1 MCEKPYP
8 AKTLVTKVFAGWAHS
23 DCVFPPETRSPAGTA
38 GGFERN
44 RQAVLS
50 GETFRSRAPST
61 WRRGSSP
68 SSGGG
73 RR

>member
-1 MCEKPYP
+1 MCEQAYP
-8 AKTLVTKVFAGWAHS
+8 AKTRVTKIFAGWAHT
-23 DCVFPPETRSPAGTA
+23 DCVFPPASRRDGGPAA
-38 GGFERN
+38 AFEEN

-50 GETFRSRAPST
+50 GETFRGRAPST

-68 SSGGG
+68 SSSRG

>member
-1 MCEKPYP
+1 MCETRYP
-8 AKTLVTKVFAGWAHS
+8 AQTLVTKVFAGWAHS
-23 DCVFPPETRSPAGTA
+23 NCVFPPETRPAPGAA
-38 GGFERN
+38 GEFERN

-50 GETFRSRAPST
+50 GETFRSQAPST
-61 WRRGSSP
+61 WRLGSSP